1 MVCSLLPPGCAMLQ
15 SLECKH
21 RFTNKTKKCVQHTW
35 KVSSDI
41 LILRNSIFFFFRV
54 LHSLSTTVVVF
65 SHHSLSRFLFHMLC
79 LTFLPSFL
87 RNSCYFSRF
96 PHSSFPSS
104 LNNSNSTSLRLFPSF
119 IYSQT
124 LVSQEGVPDHLG
136 NVSWAGRDWKRWGE
150 VCVCGGGRGKKAC
163 GGSRW

>member
-1 MVCSLLPPGCAMLQ
+1 MGDGEVGCAMPRVKPIDTVSNGLLIAPTWLRDVAIAGMQ
-15 SLECKH
+15 TPVYKQNKKMCPAHLEGEFRYTH
-21 RFTNKTKKCVQHTW
+21 FEEFY
-35 KVSSDI
+35 
-41 LILRNSIFFFFRV
+41 FFFFRV

-104 LNNSNSTSLRLFPSF
+104 LNKSNSTSLRLFPSF

-136 NVSWAGRDWKRWGE
+136 NVS
-150 VCVCGGGRGKKAC
+150 
-163 GGSRW
+163 